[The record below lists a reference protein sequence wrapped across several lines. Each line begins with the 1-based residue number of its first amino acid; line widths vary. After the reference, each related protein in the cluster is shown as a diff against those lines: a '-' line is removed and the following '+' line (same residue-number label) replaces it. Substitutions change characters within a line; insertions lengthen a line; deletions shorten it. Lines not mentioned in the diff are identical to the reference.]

1 MAKFFCP
8 TCGASGID
16 PCLTASGKPARKM
29 HKDRVVIEVRKTQ
42 KQRFDEMVAERRS
55 NDAEARIE
63 RAKKRQ
69 AEASLFGLPFAK
81 SDPDEP
87 KPVPNRAIRRSHG
100 FYKTVHRGAAKR
112 RRKAKVTAE
121 IAVAFQPPMAD
132 WERELLETTSV

>member
-1 MAKFFCP
+1 MSNSCP

-16 PCLTASGKPARKM
+16 PCVTASGKPAKKM

-69 AEASLFGLPFAK
+69 AEASMFGLPFAK
-81 SDPDEP
+81 SDPDAP

-100 FYKTVHRGAAKR
+100 FYKSVHRGAAR
-112 RRKAKVTAE
+112 RARRAKANEE
-121 IAVAFQPPMAD
+121 IKQFFAPHTE